1 MDGEDQN
8 WLESYFSAG
17 DDAPAVD
24 ETAIEAAA
32 PEADTPPVA
41 EDGDAEPLDDAP
53 TDADPVAFDEASPE
67 PEPLPTGP
75 APIDWNHPELQPIR
89 QQAER
94 MQGLEAQ
101 LAQLS
106 RQKAATDFQ
115 NELAELADGDPERLQ
130 QINGIV
136 ARVAAPAVQHAQAA
150 EQQANATAKA
160 LTALWVAAQ
169 ANLSDDQVALL
180 KAETDALM
188 GVEGPELMQRTA
200 FGKRDFMRQTQ
211 AERQADKKRIAELEL
226 QVASQTQL
234 TQREAAGADL
244 VDGGGGT
251 VSSDLS
257 REDRMRTAQSMD
269 DYWLAMT
276 GRGANP

>member
-101 LAQLS
+101 
-106 RQKAATDFQ
+106 
-115 NELAELADGDPERLQ
+115 LAELADGDPERLQ